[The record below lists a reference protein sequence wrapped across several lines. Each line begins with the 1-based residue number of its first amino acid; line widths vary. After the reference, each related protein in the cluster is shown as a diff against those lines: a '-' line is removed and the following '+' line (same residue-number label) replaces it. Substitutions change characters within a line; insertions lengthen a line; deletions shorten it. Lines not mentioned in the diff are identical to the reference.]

1 MRSRCSASHVL
12 LDSSELSLDGGSD
25 ALRFPQAERDAA
37 NVRAVQ
43 IQLLSNAG
51 KQSGLHRSP
60 EDVFVERGIFIGHK
74 SEGHN
79 MALIHDCCNNGCVGV
94 SSAKSH
100 QNRLE
105 TVPQDWATS
114 VSLFMSSLRLSQAGM
129 AAKLNVTQQAV
140 NNWLK
145 GKREPSAEMYYRMA
159 RLNLA
164 APEAEPLIARARAIS
179 KGQLPPPDMSG
190 HGPRQRSAPQGAVLI
205 PLLKRG
211 AALSSKI
218 EDEDIEDH
226 LPFPT
231 LFCGRAVGKVVCFR
245 ATDDA
250 MEPIIEP
257 GCIVAIDCGQSDA
270 GLLRNEMVAAFD
282 PDGKLTVRWLRR
294 SGTTAYLSTHNVTR
308 ENPPI
313 MLGSNGKSID
323 GWWVAGKVIWWVGMA
338 L

>member
-1 MRSRCSASHVL
+1 
-12 LDSSELSLDGGSD
+12 
-25 ALRFPQAERDAA
+25 
-37 NVRAVQ
+37 
-43 IQLLSNAG
+43 
-51 KQSGLHRSP
+51 
-60 EDVFVERGIFIGHK
+60 
-74 SEGHN
+74 

-100 QNRLE
+100 QDRLG
-105 TVPQDWATS
+105 TVPKDWAAS
-114 VSLFMSSLRLSQAGM
+114 ISMFMSSLRLSQAGM

-145 GKREPSAEMYYRMA
+145 GRREPSAEMYYRMA
-159 RLNLA
+159 RLSPA

-190 HGPRQRSAPQGAVLI
+190 HGPRQRSMPQGAVLI

-211 AALSSKI
+211 AALSNNI
-218 EDEDIEDH
+218 EDEDIEQH
-226 LPFPT
+226 LPFPSF
-231 LFCGRAVGKVVCFR
+231 FCGSAVGKVVCFR
-245 ATDDA
+245 ATDDGMA
-250 MEPIIEP
+250 PIIEP

-270 GLLRNEMVAAFD
+270 GLLRNEMVAVFD

-294 SGTTAYLSTHNVTR
+294 SGTTAYLAPHNVTR
-308 ENPPI
+308 ENPPV

-323 GWWVAGKVIWWVGMA
+323 GWWLAGKVIWWVGMA